1 MVSNVHFIIYE
12 NIFSLKWIFF
22 IYFLNI
28 DVIILSP

>member
-1 MVSNVHFIIYE
+1 MVSNVRFIIYK
-12 NIFSLKWIFF
+12 NIFSLKWRFF